1 MDVSRDLHLEALVPQ
16 LLDLISEK
24 LLAHEG
30 SDLSQLISPQM
41 LDGHIAEW

>member
-1 MDVSRDLHLEALVPQ
+1 MDVSRDPDLEGLVPQ

-41 LDGHIAEW
+41 VDGHIGKW